1 LQSGSRISEAFRT
14 GRAAISA
21 GILIDVPEQASIIQA
36 EVKRMVAGM
45 AIHYLNAT
53 KQKVVDGESQNTVN
67 HYLSEAWAFIYGIP
81 FCKNPDMTYV
91 TVEGL
96 LGQIDADFE
105 GFSQSTVLINAMID
119 DIAAASGLEAYKN
132 DL

>member
-1 LQSGSRISEAFRT
+1 
-14 GRAAISA
+14 
-21 GILIDVPEQASIIQA
+21 
-36 EVKRMVAGM
+36 
-45 AIHYLNAT
+45 
-53 KQKVVDGESQNTVN
+53 
-67 HYLSEAWAFIYGIP
+67 
-81 FCKNPDMTYV
+81 MTYA